1 MKQVILDFIQFE
13 TKEEVH
19 EFLSQTLGFPE
30 YYGRNLDALYD
41 LLSVWSEETAFY
53 LFTCGKEMERGFSAV
68 IRDAAQ
74 ENRRLRVFESRLP

>member
-1 MKQVILDFIQFE
+1 MILDFKQFE

-19 EFLSQTLGFPE
+19 EFLSQTLEFPE

-53 LFTCGKEMERGFSAV
+53 LFTSGREEMERGFLAV
-68 IRDAAQ
+68 IRDSAG